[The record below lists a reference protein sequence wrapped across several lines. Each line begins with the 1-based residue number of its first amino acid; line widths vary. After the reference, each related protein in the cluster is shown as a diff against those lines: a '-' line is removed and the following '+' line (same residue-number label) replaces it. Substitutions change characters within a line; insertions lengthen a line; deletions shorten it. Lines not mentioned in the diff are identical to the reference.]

1 MALVTM
7 TEAARQLGYASR
19 SQLKRLR
26 DEGRINDFRHKIGNR
41 ELIET
46 DGLHEHIAGII
57 TQRGS
62 GNICLSPS
70 PSGHG
75 RKAVTLRS
83 GTDDWQQIA
92 DVVNGWLDRKC
103 WKGHPFTAQQ
113 LATLSVCIRD
123 AAGVL
128 NHRDCGKL

>member
-46 DGLHEHIAGII
+46 EGLHEHIAGII
-57 TQRGS
+57 GQRGS
-62 GNICLSPS
+62 GNICLSRSSCS
-70 PSGHG
+70 P
-75 RKAVTLRS
+75 AVTLRNE
-83 GTDDWQQIA
+83 TDDWQQIA
-92 DVVNGWLDRKC
+92 DVVNGWLDPRH
-103 WKGHPFTAQQ
+103 WQGHPFTAQQ
-113 LATLSVCIRD
+113 LATLAVCIRD
-123 AAGVL
+123 AKQQL
-128 NHRDCGKL
+128 NHSKP

>member
-46 DGLHEHIAGII
+46 DGLHDHIAGII
-57 TQRGS
+57 GQRGS
-62 GNICLSPS
+62 GNICLS
-70 PSGHG
+70 HQ
-75 RKAVTLRS
+75 RS
-83 GTDDWQQIA
+83 DHWQQIA
-92 DVVNGWLDRKC
+92 DVVNDWLDPKC
-103 WKGHPFTAQQ
+103 WQGHPFTAQQ

-123 AAGVL
+123 ARRQG
-128 NHRDCGKL
+128 R

>member
-26 DEGRINDFRHKIGNR
+26 DEGRIDYFRHKIGNR

-46 DGLHEHIAGII
+46 EGLHDHIAGII

-62 GNICLSPS
+62 GNICSS
-70 PSGHG
+70 HQH
-75 RKAVTLRS
+75 AN
-83 GTDDWQQIA
+83 DWQQIA
-92 DVVNGWLDRKC
+92 DVVNGWLDPKH
-103 WKGHPFTAQQ
+103 WQGHPFTAQQ

-123 AAGVL
+123 AKQQKMQGGS
-128 NHRDCGKL
+128 R

>member
-46 DGLHEHIAGII
+46 DGLHDHIAVII

-62 GNICLSPS
+62 GNICSS
-70 PSGHG
+70 HQ
-75 RKAVTLRS
+75 R
-83 GTDDWQQIA
+83 TDDWQQIA
-92 DVVNGWLDRKC
+92 NVVNGWLDPRC
-103 WKGHPFTAQQ
+103 WQGHPFTAQQ
-113 LATLSVCIRD
+113 LATLFVCTKD
-123 AAGVL
+123 AATEVSSASL
-128 NHRDCGKL
+128 RRQ

>member
-57 TQRGS
+57 GRRGS
-62 GNICLSPS
+62 GNICSS
-70 PSGHG
+70 HQ
-75 RKAVTLRS
+75 R
-83 GTDDWQQIA
+83 TDDWHRIA
-92 DVVNGWLDRKC
+92 DVVNSWLDPKC
-103 WKGHPFTAQQ
+103 WRGHPFTAQQ

-123 AAGVL
+123 AAETKL
-128 NHRDCGKL
+128 YRDCGKL

>member
-46 DGLHEHIAGII
+46 DGLHDHIAGII

-62 GNICLSPS
+62 GNVCSAIRP
-70 PSGHG
+70 P
-75 RKAVTLRS
+75 AVTLRNGS
-83 GTDDWQQIA
+83 DDWQQIA
-92 DVVNGWLDRKC
+92 DVVNSWLDPK
-103 WKGHPFTAQQ
+103 H
-113 LATLSVCIRD
+113 
-123 AAGVL
+123 
-128 NHRDCGKL
+128 

>member
-26 DEGRINDFRHKIGNR
+26 DEGRIDDFRHKIGNR

-57 TQRGS
+57 GQRGG
-62 GNICLSPS
+62 GNICLSES
-70 PSGHG
+70 RGST
-75 RKAVTLRS
+75 AVTLRNE
-83 GTDDWQQIA
+83 TDDWQQIA
-92 DVVNGWLDRKC
+92 DVVNSWLDPKC
-103 WKGHPFTAQQ
+103 WQGHPFTAQQ
-113 LATLSVCIRD
+113 LATLAVCIRD
-123 AAGVL
+123 AAGAKTY
-128 NHRDCGKL
+128 RDCGKL

>member
-46 DGLHEHIAGII
+46 DGLHDHIAGII

-62 GNICLSPS
+62 GNICSS
-70 PSGHG
+70 YQ
-75 RKAVTLRS
+75 R
-83 GTDDWQQIA
+83 TDDWQQIA
-92 DVVNGWLDRKC
+92 NVVNGWLNPKC
-103 WKGHPFTAQQ
+103 WQGHPFTAQQ
-113 LATLSVCIRD
+113 LATLAVCIRD
-123 AAGVL
+123 AKQQL
-128 NHRDCGKL
+128 NHSKP

>member
-57 TQRGS
+57 GQRGS
-62 GNICLSPS
+62 GNICSS
-70 PSGHG
+70 HQ
-75 RKAVTLRS
+75 R
-83 GTDDWQQIA
+83 TDDWQQIA
-92 DVVNGWLDRKC
+92 NVVNGWLNTKC
-103 WKGHPFTAQQ
+103 WQGHPFSAQQ
-113 LATLSVCIRD
+113 LATLAVCIRD
-123 AAGVL
+123 AKQQL
-128 NHRDCGKL
+128 NHSKP

>member
-46 DGLHEHIAGII
+46 DGLHDHIAGII

-62 GNICLSPS
+62 GNVCSAIRP
-70 PSGHG
+70 P
-75 RKAVTLRS
+75 AVTLRNGS
-83 GTDDWQQIA
+83 DDWQQIA
-92 DVVNGWLDRKC
+92 DVVNGWLDPKY
-103 WKGHPFTAQQ
+103 WQGHPFTAQQ

-123 AAGVL
+123 A
-128 NHRDCGKL
+128 RQQT

>member
-19 SQLKRLR
+19 SQLRRLR
-26 DEGRINDFRHKIGNR
+26 DEGRIDDFRRKIGGR

-46 DGLHEHIAGII
+46 DGLHDHIASII
-57 TQRGS
+57 GQRSS
-62 GNICLSPS
+62 GNVCIPN
-70 PSGHG
+70 
-75 RKAVTLRS
+75 RRM
-83 GTDDWQQIA
+83 DDWQQIA
-92 DVVNGWLDRKC
+92 DVVNEWLKPEC
-103 WKGHPFTAQQ
+103 WKDHPFTAQQ

-123 AAGVL
+123 AAGGQ

>member
-46 DGLHEHIAGII
+46 DGLHDHIAGII

-70 PSGHG
+70 PCSA
-75 RKAVTLRS
+75 AVIFRNR
-83 GTDDWQQIA
+83 TDDWQQIA
-92 DVVNGWLDRKC
+92 DVVNGWLDPKC
-103 WKGHPFTAQQ
+103 WQGHPFTAQQ

-123 AAGVL
+123 AAGAKTY
-128 NHRDCGKL
+128 RDCGKL

>member
-46 DGLHEHIAGII
+46 DGLHDHIAGII

-62 GNICLSPS
+62 GNICSS
-70 PSGHG
+70 HQ
-75 RKAVTLRS
+75 R
-83 GTDDWQQIA
+83 TDDWQQIA
-92 DVVNGWLDRKC
+92 DVVNSWLDPKC
-103 WKGHPFTAQQ
+103 WQGHPFTAQQ
-113 LATLSVCIRD
+113 LATLAVCIRD
-123 AAGVL
+123 AKQQL
-128 NHRDCGKL
+128 NHSNP

>member
-26 DEGRINDFRHKIGNR
+26 DEGRIDDFRHKIGNR

-46 DGLHEHIAGII
+46 EGLHDHIAGII

-62 GNICLSPS
+62 GNICSS
-70 PSGHG
+70 HQH
-75 RKAVTLRS
+75 AN
-83 GTDDWQQIA
+83 DWQQIA
-92 DVVNGWLDRKC
+92 DVVNGWLDPTC
-103 WKGHPFTAQQ
+103 WQSHPFTAQQ
-113 LATLSVCIRD
+113 LATLSVSIRD
-123 AAGVL
+123 AKQQL
-128 NHRDCGKL
+128 NHSKP

>member
-46 DGLHEHIAGII
+46 DGLHDHIAGII
-57 TQRGS
+57 GQRGS
-62 GNICLSPS
+62 GNICLSPAAR
-70 PSGHG
+70 PEP
-75 RKAVTLRS
+75 VTLRS

-92 DVVNGWLDRKC
+92 NVVNAWLDPKH
-103 WKGHPFTAQQ
+103 WQDHPFTAQQ
-113 LATLSVCIRD
+113 LATLAMCIRD
-123 AAGVL
+123 A
-128 NHRDCGKL
+128 KQQT